1 MPPGREGQLGAETYR
16 QIAAL
21 IRSSGDLDPAVLAAI
36 GFGPAAPQ
44 TGMTRTPAPSSGAP
58 RPSPSRAIPTTAAGG
73 IYRRI
78 CGAEA
83 IRGSPA
89 RTTRPLDLFYI
100 GTAQVKPR
108 AAASR
113 GMSTTHDALYT
124 NSTLALDPRTFEERW
139 SYEPR
144 ALFLTSALTTAG
156 GVVFAGDLDRYFR
169 AFDVETGDILWE
181 SRLGHA
187 AHGYP
192 ITYAVDGKQ
201 YVAVPTGLGVFRI
214 VSASLSPEIFAPQSG
229 NAIYVFALPD

>member
-1 MPPGREGQLGAETYR
+1 M
-16 QIAAL
+16 
-21 IRSSGDLDPAVLAAI
+21 
-36 GFGPAAPQ
+36 
-44 TGMTRTPAPSSGAP
+44 
-58 RPSPSRAIPTTAAGG
+58 
-73 IYRRI
+73 
-78 CGAEA
+78 
-83 IRGSPA
+83 
-89 RTTRPLDLFYI
+89 
-100 GTAQVKPR
+100 KPR

-192 ITYAVDGKQ
+192 LTYAVDGKQ
-201 YVAVPTGLGVFRI
+201 YVAVPTGLGVAQPRDLRPPERQRDLRLRI
-214 VSASLSPEIFAPQSG
+214 AGLTLGHQVVRHRCNRQIGCQRLTCIIGVCEPR
-229 NAIYVFALPD
+229 